1 MSINVL
7 DKSSKSRLTLFRL
20 VPFAALGVLVFSFN
34 ANQEMP
40 YMVKGYLTLL
50 EVQVGFLA
58 VFLATRKLIRSD
70 KK

>member
-7 DKSSKSRLTLFRL
+7 NKSTRSRLSLLRL
-20 VPFAALGVLVFSFN
+20 VPFAALGFLIFSFN

>member
-7 DKSSKSRLTLFRL
+7 NKSSKSRLTLFRL
-20 VPFAALGVLVFSFN
+20 VPFAVLGALVFSFN

-50 EVQVGFLA
+50 EIQVGFLA
-58 VFLATRKLIRSD
+58 VFLTTRKLIRLD